1 MLLSRLSPNWRT
13 SASELERLR
22 VERMAPQ
29 HRATDDSSLQES
41 PITRNIPQ
49 WQVNAAIVA
58 MLGGMTGNGVA
69 TYTGNAATAKELTEM
84 RLDIRTIT
92 TQRAD
97 ADKQV
102 VRLET
107 KLDEALRRVAE
118 LESQQRGARNGR

>member
-1 MLLSRLSPNWRT
+1 MTP
-13 SASELERLR
+13 AHR
-22 VERMAPQ
+22 VD
-29 HRATDDSSLQES
+29 DDSSLDPRQ
-41 PITRNIPQ
+41 ITRGIPQ

-107 KLDEALRRVAE
+107 KLDEALRRIAE
-118 LESQQRGARNGR
+118 LESQQRGARK